1 MKTNEEQKVK
11 NEDVVKNEDILKSED
26 VLKGEDVVNNDELE
40 SLEGGVSVKSE
51 AASTACFGLTGCC
64 VDILTS
70 PTQR

>member
-11 NEDVVKNEDILKSED
+11 NEDVVKNDD
-26 VLKGEDVVNNDELE
+26 VLKGEDIVNNDELE

-51 AASTACFGLTGCC
+51 AASTGCFGFTGCC